1 MPRKKPDDLKAAVVD
16 AAFAVIADEGL
27 EKLSLREI
35 ARRLGV
41 SHQAPY
47 KHFPSRDHILAAV
60 VARCFARF
68 ADALEDRPATEDP
81 LTDLGNMGLA
91 YLAFA
96 EREPLAYR
104 LMFNTPLPDGAAH
117 PAMLARA
124 QHAFDLLHARLETL
138 PLRDPDH
145 TIANPI
151 KHDAMFIWSALHG
164 LASLLQSD
172 ATKTMGLTEAEKT
185 VAVDR
190 LMQRLSMALVP
201 TDPHRR

>member
-1 MPRKKPDDLKAAVVD
+1 MPSKKPDDLKTAVVD
-16 AAFAVIADEGL
+16 EAFAVIADEGL

-68 ADALEDRPATEDP
+68 AEALEDRPETRDP
-81 LTDLGNMGLA
+81 FADLGNMGLT
-91 YLAFA
+91 YLDFA

-104 LMFNTPLPDGAAH
+104 LMFNSPLPDGAAH
-117 PAMLARA
+117 PDMLARA
-124 QHAFDLLHARLETL
+124 QYAFDLLHARLETL
-138 PLRDPDH
+138 PLRDPEH
-145 TIANPI
+145 PIADPI

-164 LASLLQSD
+164 LASLMQSD
-172 ATKTMGLTEAEKT
+172 ATKTVGMTDAEKSI
-185 VAVDR
+185 AVQR
-190 LMQRLSMALVP
+190 LMRRLSLALEP
-201 TDPHRR
+201 